1 MAEILTNEQIANIF
15 KEIDTN
21 NDGFITR
28 QDLEAT
34 NYAISLFEST
44 PSAFNVQYV
53 WVRVLEVSMMGRWT
67 WKILLFWFT
76 VLDISSKI

>member
-53 WVRVLEVSMMGRWT
+53 
-67 WKILLFWFT
+67 
-76 VLDISSKI
+76 